1 MKRDMDLQRKILL
14 KIEEAK
20 PFETLWDLS
29 IDGYDMQA
37 VAYHCKML
45 YDAGM
50 IKEYHGIT
58 VDNFDDVLRFCVRDL
73 TASGQD
79 FIETIRDDSIWG
91 KTKKTIKNKGLPMLA
106 ETAKAV
112 AMGFVTAMAEGVANS
127 ILKNGG
133 N

>member
-29 IDGYDMQA
+29 IDGYDKQA
-37 VAYHCKML
+37 VAYHCEML
-45 YDAGM
+45 FDAGY
-50 IKEYHGIT
+50 IKEYHGVT
-58 VDNFDDVLRFCVRDL
+58 ADNFDGVLRFYVRDL

-91 KTKKTIKNKGLPMLA
+91 KTKKTIKEKGLPMLA
-106 ETAKAV
+106 ETAKVV
-112 AMGFVTAMAEGVANS
+112 AMAFVTAMAEGVANS

>member
-1 MKRDMDLQRKILL
+1 MKRDLDLQRKILL
-14 KIEEAK
+14 RIEDAE
-20 PFETLWDLS
+20 PFEILWDLE
-29 IDGYDMQA
+29 IDGYDKQA
-37 VAYHCKML
+37 VAYHCEML
-45 YDAGM
+45 YDAGL

-58 VDNFDDVLRFCVRDL
+58 VDNYDGVLRFYVRDL

-79 FIETIRDDSIWG
+79 FIETVRDDGIWA
-91 KTKKTIKNKGLPMLA
+91 KTKKTIKDKGLPMVI

-112 AMGFVTAMAEGVANS
+112 ATGFVTAFAEGVANS